1 MGAYNP
7 ILMNNSL
14 SKIKKISLLLAL
26 VVVAATNNKSFAQNT
41 TSISRVAITVA
52 DSKTSI
58 WISDFPKKTTV
69 MLIDGDNNLLGIIS
83 TNEYGAAYTSF
94 SKPVLSV
101 ITARTLNGE
110 INVNNKAVL
119 KSEKI
124 QEAVAVSENKIDNK
138 A

>member
-1 MGAYNP
+1 
-7 ILMNNSL
+7 MNKSL
-14 SKIKKISLLLAL
+14 STFKKISFFLAL
-26 VVVAATNNKSFAQNT
+26 LIVAMINNKGYTQNT

-52 DSKTSI
+52 DSKTNI
-58 WISDFPKKTTV
+58 WVSDFPKKITV
-69 MLIDGDNNLLGIIS
+69 MLVDGDNNLLGIIS
-83 TNEYGAAYTSF
+83 TNEYGAAYTSL
-94 SKPVLSV
+94 SKSVLSV

-110 INVNNKAVL
+110 INVNNKAVQ